1 FILIKGPGSVDDLLV
16 LSQVVL
22 SLQLSFAVIPLI
34 VFTSDRQRM
43 GEFAN
48 RPWVIAL
55 AVLTATIIVGLNVNL
70 VVQEVSRWFEGAG
83 PQAWMLQMIVVPVV
97 IGLAL
102 LLLYVV

>member
-1 FILIKGPGSVDDLLV
+1 GAVDDLLV

-34 VFTSDRQRM
+34 AFTSDREKM

-55 AVLTATIIVGLNVNL
+55 AVLTATIIVGLNANL
-70 VVQEVSRWFEGAG
+70 VVQEMSRWFAAAG
-83 PQAWMLQMIVVPVV
+83 PKAIGVQAVVMPVV
-97 IGLAL
+97 GALGL
-102 LLLYVV
+102 LLAYIILEP